1 MRLISAA
8 DMVGRFP
15 DAWSHLRKW
24 EKELRGR
31 EKSKMD
37 REKDWWGYVY
47 LKNLDKQDAPKLLVP
62 RLVEHLK
69 CSLDSEGHFYLDN
82 VDVGGVLAVSNINPA
97 FLMAAINAP
106 ICDFVFRITSKP
118 FQNDY
123 RSANKQFIAPL
134 PIPSTSAEARADVAI
149 LAQQLQRRGSHRR
162 DLLRQAAERL
172 AVLARARHP
181 ARWLWPDLPSLPEM
195 IERAPKGLRIAGER
209 RRWAE
214 ERLDE
219 LEASRLEALQA
230 ALDRGGRREVRFEG
244 GQLRLY
250 VSGAVV
256 LDKIFLEEA
265 SGRLTETH
273 WRWLLLSGPA
283 REAERFAADLRRP
296 PAPTDVPAATQFRDR
311 VAALAEEVAAIEA
324 DERAMNET
332 LYALYRLT
340 PEERNLVENESG
352 HRHAVAASG

>member
-1 MRLISAA
+1 
-8 DMVGRFP
+8 
-15 DAWSHLRKW
+15 
-24 EKELRGR
+24 
-31 EKSKMD
+31 
-37 REKDWWGYVY
+37 
-47 LKNLDKQDAPKLLVP
+47 
-62 RLVEHLK
+62 
-69 CSLDSEGHFYLDN
+69 
-82 VDVGGVLAVSNINPA
+82 
-97 FLMAAINAP
+97 
-106 ICDFVFRITSKP
+106 
-118 FQNDY
+118 
-123 RSANKQFIAPL
+123 
-134 PIPSTSAEARADVAI
+134 
-149 LAQQLQRRGSHRR
+149 
-162 DLLRQAAERL
+162 
-172 AVLARARHP
+172 
-181 ARWLWPDLPSLPEM
+181 M

>member
-1 MRLISAA
+1 VKKAKWIA
-8 DMVGRFP
+8 
-15 DAWSHLRKW
+15 RKTGW

-31 EKSKMD
+31 EKGKMD

-69 CSLDSEGHFYLDN
+69 CSLDSGGHFYLDN
-82 VDVGGVLAVSNINPA
+82 VDVGGVLAVSNGNPA
-97 FLMAAINAP
+97 YLMAALNAP
-106 ICDFVFRITSKP
+106 ISDFVFRIISKP

-134 PIPSTSAEARADVAI
+134 PIPSASTEACVDVAT
-149 LAQQLQRRGSHRR
+149 LAHRLQQRGSRRR

-172 AVLARARHP
+172 SVLARARHP
-181 ARWLWPDLPSLPEM
+181 ALWLWPDLPSLPEM
-195 IERAPKGLRIAGER
+195 TERAPKGLRLAVDR

-214 ERLDE
+214 QRLDE
-219 LEASRLEALQA
+219 LEARYLEALQA
-230 ALDRGGRREVRFEG
+230 ALDRGGRREARFAAGE
-244 GQLRLY
+244 LRLY

-256 LDKIFLEEA
+256 LDKIFLDES
-265 SGRLTETH
+265 SGRLTETY

-340 PEERNLVENESG
+340 PEERNLVENERG
-352 HRHAVAASG
+352 HRYVVAASR